1 MSLPLAGE
9 SSYGDQLTAFRRF
22 LVSHGQKLKGIAL
35 ATRGEFQLED
45 LHGEAWLM
53 AGEVQRLRGAQV
65 DFLDP
70 AFQNLLLAYLYKH
83 CVDFRERKLR
93 RALRLDKPRGEADG
107 DDLPAWIE
115 SLQASEL
122 SDPVLELIEHEAA
135 QAARPVPPWHYCEAA
150 AYVHLLGRYDGS
162 MQRLA
167 DFLRISPS

>member
-9 SSYGDQLTAFRRF
+9 SSYGNQLAAFRRF

-53 AGEVQRLRGAQV
+53 AGEIRRLRGV
-65 DFLDP
+65 RIDFLDP
-70 AFQNLLLAYLYKH
+70 AFQNLLLTYLYKH

-93 RALRLDKPRGEADG
+93 RALRLDKPRWEADG

-122 SDPVLELIEHEAA
+122 SDPC
-135 QAARPVPPWHYCEAA
+135 WN
-150 AYVHLLGRYDGS
+150 
-162 MQRLA
+162 
-167 DFLRISPS
+167 